1 MTRIA
6 GMMSVIVRPT
16 QLEPCV
22 KSRIVPK
29 VLLSKAINTSELSI
43 KDATGEQNIT
53 VKSFMKK
60 N

>member
-6 GMMSVIVRPT
+6 GMMSVIVT

-43 KDATGEQNIT
+43 KDATGEQNNT
-53 VKSFMKK
+53 VKRFMKK